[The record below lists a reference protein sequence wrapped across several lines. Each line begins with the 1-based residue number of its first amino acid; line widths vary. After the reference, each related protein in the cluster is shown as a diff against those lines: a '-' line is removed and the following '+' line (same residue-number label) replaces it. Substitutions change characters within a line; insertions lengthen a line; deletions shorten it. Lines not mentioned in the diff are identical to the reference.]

1 MLRWCVALFAR
12 ENFSPATAASGLLI
26 HECVHRALVCLIK
39 ISGKTRTGFRSNL
52 GAVLEKTG
60 KQAEVVIFWLVVVR
74 GKEEESGLPA
84 GGQDVGRGVQACPC
98 VSRVKA
104 LSLFSHCSSH
114 IRFGFD
120 DDYAAAR
127 SFLFFMTNTNFTRS
141 SFKGLERTLRKEET
155 PEDRLEHR
163 LQEGFDFS
171 GFETLREMS
180 RAPEEPDILPL
191 SPPPPPRAELLW
203 PLPPERQCLESPR
216 DQRDPRVSKCRGA
229 KSDFPWIRVDL

>member
-1 MLRWCVALFAR
+1 MC
-12 ENFSPATAASGLLI
+12 SGV
-26 HECVHRALVCLIK
+26 E
-39 ISGKTRTGFRSNL
+39 
-52 GAVLEKTG
+52 
-60 KQAEVVIFWLVVVR
+60 
-74 GKEEESGLPA
+74 
-84 GGQDVGRGVQACPC
+84 
-98 VSRVKA
+98 A
-104 LSLFSHCSSH
+104 LSPFSHCSSH

-127 SFLFFMTNTNFTRS
+127 SFLFFTTNANFTRT

-216 DQRDPRVSKCRGA
+216 DQRNPRVSKCRGA
-229 KSDFPWIRVDL
+229 KSDFPWIEWASDQKGTEIRELVEPRTEPLYDVVNEMVLSYLATDRHPTYGQS